1 MATPVLSF
9 TDFMSGIN
17 EDFFFQSS
25 DLKKW
30 NNACLKYLISSDLLY
45 HLIIL
50 LHAREDTF
58 YGTHNDVL

>member
-30 NNACLKYLISSDLLY
+30 NNARLKYLISSDLLY

-50 LHAREDTF
+50 LHACM
-58 YGTHNDVL
+58 